1 MEMLKVQGVV
11 RTKERCRAQKK
22 MIKEN
27 IGTLPARSIVHKV
40 INERGGIMKIGSSGA
55 LPRNRTQVY
64 NITREVKKQKEPLTH
79 IEDPMLKV
87 LAKAKEE
94 QQGRDE
100 DIFIREIPLFPEPIV
115 FIANKQQLVDIERFC
130 MNPFLHELRIRR
142 RCDIPNCLVLLHLY
156 DLQKFDANYEER

>member
-1 MEMLKVQGVV
+1 
-11 RTKERCRAQKK
+11 

-27 IGTLPARSIVHKV
+27 IGTLPARSKVHKV

-64 NITREVKKQKEPLTH
+64 NITRKVKKQKEPQTR
-79 IEDPMLKV
+79 IEDPMLQV

-130 MNPFLHELRIRR
+130 TNPEKL
-142 RCDIPNCLVLLHLY
+142 C
-156 DLQKFDANYEER
+156 